1 MGGLDHKWRLAADL
15 VRVAHIARKQDL
27 VKMAMDVLKNLA
39 DVTKVE
45 IVRGTYERMERDYL
59 IKWLGQTLSIETPQK
74 AEIDR
79 TWYDVD

>member
-1 MGGLDHKWRLAADL
+1 MGGLDHKWRLADLL
-15 VRVAHIARKQDL
+15 VRVAHTDGKQDL
-27 VKMAMDVLKNLA
+27 VKMAMDVLKHLA

-45 IVRGTYERMERDYL
+45 VVRREYEQVEEL
-59 IKWLGQTLSIETPQK
+59 IDRSSQPLSIEK